1 MKFASPAHWRQRWAS
16 SLHVRMAVVGLAP
29 LVLVLPLL
37 LGALVLVG
45 GGSFDRLLEEKTL
58 THLHGLHSFLSSYRD
73 RTGNLIQRLAESER
87 LQRLLAED
95 QRSEDRRQALQDYLA
110 AQASAAQLDFLILA
124 DQHGA
129 VIASTTGMAPGAQV
143 PDTFVARQ
151 ARTGVPGYEVEQLT
165 AGQLG
170 VISRTLAERATA
182 GLAAPDGSG
191 AAGEPR
197 ALLISAGSPLPLSR
211 DYPNAILIGGVLLN
225 RNLALVNHAREVLF
239 PIATDAISSKGDV
252 AILLGDTRIA
262 TTLTQTDGR
271 GALGT
276 RAAPAVVRQVLD
288 RGGPWIGR
296 ETILG
301 VPTQA
306 GYEAILDGAGQP
318 VGMVYTG
325 FPVRPYLHQKWL
337 FWGVTATIFVL
348 TMLGLS
354 LANLASARGLTRR
367 LARIRSAMDA
377 FAQGRRRGRVRGAD
391 EHDEIAEL
399 AGHFDDLTDKLARK
413 EDDSLHMLA
422 ELKQHREHLEAL
434 VDERT
439 RELRAAR
446 EEAESASDAKSIF
459 LANMSHE
466 IRTPLN
472 GVLGLAQL
480 GYRDSAE
487 DERLQGLFGRILASG
502 KLLLT
507 VINDILDFSKVEAG
521 KLEVESIPFS
531 PAAVVERVA
540 DVMRT
545 AVADK
550 HLALVAESA
559 PLPPTCLGDP
569 TRIEQVLLNLVSNAI
584 KFTAAGTIRVS
595 GSVEDDRLVYRVM
608 DTGIGIAPNDLERL
622 FLPFEQADSS
632 TTRRYGGTG
641 LGLAISRRLAEL
653 MGGRF
658 SATSTVGQGS
668 CFELTLP
675 LRPTAP
681 AAADPEAAPDLPD
694 GQRLAG
700 LKLLVADDNELNQM
714 IIEEILLGEGAEVQL
729 VADGLEAVAAVSQR
743 PEIQVVLMD
752 VQMPR
757 MDGIE
762 ATRRIR
768 AARPT
773 LPIVGQTAHALKE
786 EHDKCLAAGMNTTLT
801 KPIEIEA
808 LVAAVLAQVGP
819 SEQLPRSAK
828 AVQGIASPPP
838 ADQNTAHAA

>member
-1 MKFASPAHWRQRWAS
+1 M
-16 SLHVRMAVVGLAP
+16 
-29 LVLVLPLL
+29 
-37 LGALVLVG
+37 
-45 GGSFDRLLEEKTL
+45 
-58 THLHGLHSFLSSYRD
+58 
-73 RTGNLIQRLAESER
+73 
-87 LQRLLAED
+87 
-95 QRSEDRRQALQDYLA
+95 
-110 AQASAAQLDFLILA
+110 
-124 DQHGA
+124 
-129 VIASTTGMAPGAQV
+129 
-143 PDTFVARQ
+143 
-151 ARTGVPGYEVEQLT
+151 
-165 AGQLG
+165 
-170 VISRTLAERATA
+170 
-182 GLAAPDGSG
+182 
-191 AAGEPR
+191 
-197 ALLISAGSPLPLSR
+197 
-211 DYPNAILIGGVLLN
+211 
-225 RNLALVNHAREVLF
+225 
-239 PIATDAISSKGDV
+239 
-252 AILLGDTRIA
+252 
-262 TTLTQTDGR
+262 
-271 GALGT
+271 
-276 RAAPAVVRQVLD
+276 
-288 RGGPWIGR
+288 
-296 ETILG
+296 
-301 VPTQA
+301 PTQV
-306 GYEAILDGAGQP
+306 GYEAILDGEGHA

-367 LARIRSAMDA
+367 LASVRGAMDA
-377 FAQGRRRGRVRGAD
+377 FALGQRHDRVRGPD

-399 AGHFDDLTDKLARK
+399 AGHFDDLTDNLARK
-413 EDDSLHMLA
+413 ERDAQHHRDLLATEAARRKAIFEHVRDGIVVLREDGAVFEANRRFMDMLGYSEAEMARLTVFDWSVRVDRETLAAGLKRIPPEGLLVHNVHRRKDGTTYDAEISASRIDWGGETYVLAIERDITDSLHLLA

-446 EEAESASDAKSIF
+446 EEAESASEAKSVF

-487 DERLQGLFGRILASG
+487 DQRVQGIFGRILASG

-531 PAAVVERVA
+531 PAEVVERVA
-540 DVMRT
+540 EVMRG
-545 AVADK
+545 AAAEK
-550 HLALVAESA
+550 HLALVIELA
-559 PLPPTCLGDP
+559 PLPPICLGDP

-584 KFTAAGTIRVS
+584 KFTAAGTIRMT
-595 GSVEDDRLVYRVM
+595 GAVEDDRLVYRVM

-668 CFELTLP
+668 CFELSLP
-675 LRPTAP
+675 LRTAAP
-681 AAADPEAAPDLPD
+681 AATDPRAAPDPPN

-729 VADGLEAVAAVSQR
+729 VADGLEAVAAVDQR
-743 PEIQVVLMD
+743 PEIQLVLMD

-757 MDGIE
+757 MDGLE

-768 AARPT
+768 AAHPA

-786 EHDKCLAAGMNTTLT
+786 EHDKCLDAGMNATLT

-819 SEQLPRSAK
+819 SELRR
-828 AVQGIASPPP
+828 
-838 ADQNTAHAA
+838 